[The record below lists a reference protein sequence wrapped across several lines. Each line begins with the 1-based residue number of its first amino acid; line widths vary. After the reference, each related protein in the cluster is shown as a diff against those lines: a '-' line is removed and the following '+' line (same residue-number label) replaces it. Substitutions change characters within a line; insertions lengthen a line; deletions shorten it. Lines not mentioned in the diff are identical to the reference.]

1 MVILEAAGAF
11 MLAVKIPEDYA
22 WHSIAVEAI
31 LDVVIFLEA
40 VLLVLSKV

>member
-1 MVILEAAGAF
+1 MAVFLVAGAC
-11 MLAVKIPEDYA
+11 MLAMKIPQDYA